1 MILQSN
7 NPTHPIHHGAL
18 DQQTLPSE
26 SKQIPLLWGI
36 PNGRGVLLHH
46 KHITINA
53 FSKNVCRDSTLKN
66 VSDCVLSFSSSGVV
80 KKLQFKW

>member
-18 DQQTLPSE
+18 DQPTLPPK

-46 KHITINA
+46 KHITIKA
-53 FSKNVCRDSTLKN
+53 FGKNVFRDSTLKN
-66 VSDCVLSFSSSGVV
+66 VSDSVLSFSSLGVCCA
-80 KKLQFKW
+80 